1 MATRIESALAPAS
14 GRTVAEAAEAAS
26 APRPRAAS
34 SKLSLWCAR
43 FIEAGWLAA
52 LIVAPLFFNIYS
64 SRVFE
69 PDKLTTVRSIALM
82 MAIAWLVKW
91 VEDRRRPAPEAL
103 VTWRTPLVLPT
114 LILVAVYMISS
125 LLSVAPRTSLL
136 GSYQRLQGA
145 YTTFSYIVIFL
156 LMLQNLRTRTQ
167 FDRLVNLVILNSLP
181 IAMYGMLQ
189 RATADPLPWGG
200 DVTERV
206 AGNMGNAI
214 FIAAYLIMTFFL
226 ALGKIADA
234 VASVLTSDE
243 VRLVDVVRT
252 AGYILIALMNGF
264 VVMALSGSRGPQL
277 GMLAGLFFIVLLLA
291 QLLRR
296 KKLRLLLTL
305 GWIGAGLAG
314 GVFLVLLNMPDFKA
328 FDGLRQMP
336 ILGRLGTALSFTEGT
351 NAVRNLIW
359 EGASELVAPHD
370 PLVFPEQP
378 SGSFMICAGP
388 DNKDACNAIRPL
400 IGYGPESMYVA
411 YNRFYPPELAHFE
424 ARNASPD
431 RSHNE
436 TWDALV
442 ITGVFGLLAYM
453 FLFGSFFYFGFKWI
467 GLVRTRF
474 EKILFPSL
482 LVAGS
487 VVSVIVFVGAVGS
500 SALGVGVAFGVALG
514 LLVYLIVS
522 ALINTFGK
530 SGSEMR
536 SDMRLR
542 DQVMVIALLSAVM
555 AHFIEIHLGI
565 AIASTRTHFW
575 AFAAMMV
582 VLGMGWLNDSRVA
595 APADSATAGGQSAGA
610 SAASPPAPGAAPGAG
625 SAVAAKSRAAEAS
638 PAAVASRRRRR
649 AAQSGKPGGLP
660 YNQAAVPSDRKSS
673 SGLALPPWFG
683 PVLVSGLFLGLML
696 GILAFDF
703 TTNSDRNTVPAA
715 VFWDALTKVRG
726 ERSYGILIMFLLTWT
741 VGSLLLVG
749 DAHRSGTLMIREKDN
764 FAPLATAVALCMS
777 VSLLVMVA
785 FGAFIAGRL
794 VDFVTAGQNTV
805 DTILG
810 IAGQLGAF
818 PAYLYLLIG
827 VVMIVTALLMRK
839 EEPAQPRETMTAG
852 GLALA
857 LIAFPIGLWTM
868 STSNLQPIAADIIY
882 KQATPWDQQGGTVL
896 QPGTNV
902 QGWDMAIEHYRRA
915 IALAPNE
922 DFYYLWLGRA
932 LLEKAKST
940 QNIQALRS
948 WPDNVSFTKVID
960 DGPQNWNRLPNTLPS
975 ANMSREDLLTAAE
988 VILNEARIINP
999 LNTDHSANLARMWRQ
1014 SGDIATDPQVR
1025 QQRYLNSSKE
1035 YETATTLSPNN
1046 AVLWNEWGSLY
1057 LYAFNDLETAMQ
1069 KLDHSLR
1076 IDDRFDQT
1084 YLLRGEVLMQ
1094 QAARLDQ
1101 QRQISAQ
1108 IAATIPATDT
1118 KALREAQAAQQAAD
1132 EAYRA
1137 KMREARIEFT
1147 SAISVN
1153 QSNTQAY
1160 NVLTYIDQQLGDIAS
1175 AISVTQALIELNP
1188 ADWNGYKNLALLYRD
1203 ANQPDRAREAAQ
1215 KALELAPQDQQ
1226 AGLQAFIAQLAVS
1239 AP

>member
-1 MATRIESALAPAS
+1 MATRIESASAPAS
-14 GRTVAEAAEAAS
+14 GRVLAEAAEAAP
-26 APRPRAAS
+26 APKPRVAS
-34 SKLSLWCAR
+34 SRLSVWCAR

-82 MAIAWLVKW
+82 MAVAWLVKW
-91 VEDRRRPAPEAL
+91 IEDRRQPAAPDS

-156 LMLQNLRTRTQ
+156 LMLQNLRTRAQ

-181 IAMYGMLQ
+181 IALYGMLQ
-189 RATADPLPWGG
+189 RYQLDPLPWGG

-226 ALGKIADA
+226 TLGKIADA
-234 VASVLTSDE
+234 AASVLTSE
-243 VRLVDVVRT
+243 QVRLVDVARA
-252 AGYILIALMNGF
+252 AGYILIAALNGF

-277 GMLAGLFFIVLLLA
+277 GLLTGLFFIVLLLG

-296 KKLRLLLTL
+296 RKLRLLLTL
-305 GWIGAGLAG
+305 GWIAAGFAG
-314 GVFLVLLNMPDFKA
+314 GVFLVLLNTPDFKP
-328 FDGLRQMP
+328 FDSLRQMP

-359 EGASELVAPHD
+359 VGASELVAPHD
-370 PLVFPEQP
+370 PLVFPERP
-378 SGSFMICAGP
+378 GDSFMLCAGP
-388 DNKDACNAIRPL
+388 DNRDACNAIRPL

-442 ITGVFGLLAYM
+442 ITGAVGLLAYM
-453 FLFGSFFYFGFKWI
+453 FLFGSFFYFGFSWI
-467 GLVRTRF
+467 GLVRSRV
-474 EKILFPSL
+474 EKILFPL
-482 LVAGS
+482 LLIVAT
-487 VVSVIVFVGAVGS
+487 VISVIAFVALVGV
-500 SALGVGVAFGVALG
+500 SAFGVGVAFGVALG
-514 LLVYLIVS
+514 LLLYLIVS
-522 ALINTFGK
+522 ALIHTFGAGGARPD
-530 SGSEMR
+530 SSL
-536 SDMRLR
+536 RLR
-542 DQVMVIALLSAVM
+542 DQIMVIALLSAVM

-582 VLGMGWLNDSRVA
+582 VLGMGWLNDSRVRVA
-595 APADSATAGGQSAGA
+595 GSEMSAADAEQPAPAKAETPAAATG
-610 SAASPPAPGAAPGAG
+610 
-625 SAVAAKSRAAEAS
+625 AAKSRPAGAS
-638 PAAVASRRRRR
+638 SEPAGRRRRR
-649 AAQSGKPGGLP
+649 AAQ
-660 YNQAAVPSDRKSS
+660 QAALTPARRS
-673 SGLALPPWFG
+673 SGFALPDWFG

-703 TTNSDRNTVPAA
+703 TTNSDRNTVPAQ
-715 VFWDALTKVRG
+715 VFWDAVTKVRG
-726 ERSYGILIMFLLTWT
+726 QTSYGILVMFLLTWII
-741 VGSLLLVG
+741 GSLLLVG

-764 FAPLATAVALCMS
+764 TAPLAAAVALCLS
-777 VSLLVMVA
+777 VSLLIAVS

-794 VDFVTAGQNTV
+794 VDFIAAGQNTV

-810 IAGQLGAF
+810 IAGQLGNF

-827 VVMIVTALLMRK
+827 AIMVIAALVMRR
-839 EEPAQPRETMTAG
+839 EETIQPRETMTAG

-857 LIAFPIGLWTM
+857 LFAFPLGLWTM
-868 STSNLQPIAADIIY
+868 STSNLQPIAADIVY
-882 KQATPWDQQGGTVL
+882 KQASPWDQQGPAVL

-940 QNIQALRS
+940 QNVQALRS
-948 WPDNVSFTKVID
+948 WPENPPFTKVID

-988 VILNEARIINP
+988 VILNEARVINP

-1014 SGDIATDPQVR
+1014 SGDIATDPEVR
-1025 QQRYLNSSKE
+1025 QQRYLKSSKE

-1057 LYAFNDLETAMQ
+1057 MYAFNDPVMAMQ
-1069 KLDHSLR
+1069 KFDRSLS
-1076 IDDRFDQT
+1076 IDTKFDQT
-1084 YLLRGEVLMQ
+1084 YLLRGELLMQ
-1094 QAARLDQ
+1094 EAARLDQ

-1108 IAATIPATDT
+1108 LVATIPATDT
-1118 KALREAQAAQQAAD
+1118 KALQEAQAAN

-1137 KMREARIEFT
+1137 KLREARIEFT
-1147 SAISVN
+1147 NAISVN
-1153 QSNTQAY
+1153 QNNPQAY

-1175 AISVTQALIELNP
+1175 AISVTQALLERNP
-1188 ADWNGYKNLALLYRD
+1188 ADWNGYSNLALLYRD
-1203 ANQPDRAREAAQ
+1203 ANQIDLAREAAQ
-1215 KALELAPQDQQ
+1215 KALELAPQEQK
-1226 AGLQAFIAQLAVS
+1226 AALQAFIAQLGGAT
-1239 AP
+1239 P

>member
-14 GRTVAEAAEAAS
+14 GRTVAEAAESVS
-26 APRPRAAS
+26 APKLRVAS
-34 SKLSLWCAR
+34 SKLSLWCGR

-52 LIVAPLFFNIYS
+52 VIVAPLFFNIYS

-91 VEDRRRPAPEAL
+91 VEDRRRPASETS

-156 LMLQNLRTRTQ
+156 LMLQNLRTRAQ
-167 FDRLVNLVILNSLP
+167 FDRLVNLIILNSLP
-181 IAMYGMLQ
+181 IAIYGMLQ

-234 VASVLTSDE
+234 VASVLTSDQ

-252 AGYILIALMNGF
+252 AGYILIALLNGF

-277 GMLAGLFFIVLLLA
+277 GMLAGLFFIMLLLA

-305 GWIGAGLAG
+305 GWIAAGLVG
-314 GVFLVLLNMPDFKA
+314 GVFLVLLNTPDFKP
-328 FDGLRQMP
+328 FDSLRQMP

-359 EGASELVAPHD
+359 VGASELVAPHD

-378 SGSFMICAGP
+378 SSSFMICAGP

-442 ITGVFGLLAYM
+442 ITGGVGLLAYM
-453 FLFGSFFYFGFKWI
+453 FLFGSFFFFGFKWI

-474 EKILFPSL
+474 EMILFPSL

-487 VVSVIVFVGAVGS
+487 IVSVIGFMAAVGT

-514 LLVYLIVS
+514 LLLYLIIS
-522 ALINTFGK
+522 ALINTLGK
-530 SGSEMR
+530 SGVEMR

-575 AFAAMMV
+575 AYAAMMV
-582 VLGMGWLNDSRVA
+582 VLGLGWLNDSRVA
-595 APADSATAGGQSAGA
+595 APADTMTVGDQDART
-610 SAASPPAPGAAPGAG
+610 SAAGLSASGSNPAL
-625 SAVAAKSRAAEAS
+625 AAKSRAAGAT
-638 PAAVASRRRRR
+638 PATPASRRRRR
-649 AAQSGKPGGLP
+649 AAQ
-660 YNQAAVPSDRKSS
+660 QAAAPSERKSS

-683 PVLVSGLFLGLML
+683 PVLVNGLFLGLVL

-703 TTNSDRNTVPAA
+703 TTNSERNTSPAR

-726 ERSYGILIMFLLTWT
+726 EPSYGILIMFLLTWI

-764 FAPLATAVALCMS
+764 FAPLATATALCMS
-777 VSLLVMVA
+777 VSLLVAVA
-785 FGAFIAGRL
+785 FGTFIAGRL
-794 VDFVTAGQNTV
+794 VEFVVAGQNSV
-805 DTILG
+805 DNILG
-810 IAGQLGAF
+810 IAMQLGNF

-827 VVMIVTALLMRK
+827 VVMVVAALLMRREK
-839 EEPAQPRETMTAG
+839 PAQPRETMTAG

-857 LIAFPIGLWTM
+857 LLAFPIGLWTM
-868 STSNLQPIAADIIY
+868 STSNLQPIAADIVY
-882 KQATPWDQQGGTVL
+882 KQASPWDQQGSAVL

-940 QNIQALRS
+940 QNVQALRS
-948 WPDNVSFTKVID
+948 WPDKVPFTKVID

-1014 SGDIATDPQVR
+1014 SGDIATDPEIR

-1057 LYAFNDLETAMQ
+1057 MYAFNDPDMAMQ
-1069 KLDHSLR
+1069 KFDRSLS
-1076 IDDRFDQT
+1076 IDTKFDQT
-1084 YLLRGEVLMQ
+1084 YLLRGELLMQ
-1094 QAARLDQ
+1094 QAAQLDQ
-1101 QRQISAQ
+1101 QRQASAQ
-1108 IAATIPATDT
+1108 IVATIPATDT
-1118 KALREAQAAQQAAD
+1118 QALRQAQAAQQAAE

-1147 SAISVN
+1147 NAISVN
-1153 QSNTQAY
+1153 QNNTQVY

-1175 AISVTQALIELNP
+1175 AISVTQALLELNP
-1188 ADWNGYKNLALLYRD
+1188 TDWNGYKNLALLYRD
-1203 ANQPDRAREAAQ
+1203 ANQPDLAREAAQ
-1215 KALELAPQDQQ
+1215 KALELAPQDQR
-1226 AGLQAFIAQLAVS
+1226 AGLQVFIAQLS
-1239 AP
+1239 GNTP

>member
-1 MATRIESALAPAS
+1 MATRIESALAPAL
-14 GRTVAEAAEAAS
+14 GRTVAEAVEAAS
-26 APRPRAAS
+26 APKPRVAS
-34 SKLSLWCAR
+34 SKLSLWCER

-52 LIVAPLFFNIYS
+52 VIVAPLFFNIYS

-82 MAIAWLVKW
+82 MAVAWLVKW
-91 VEDRRRPAPEAL
+91 IEDRRQPAQEAR

-136 GSYQRLQGA
+136 GSYQRLQGT

-156 LMLQNLRTRTQ
+156 LMLQNLRARAQ

-234 VASVLTSDE
+234 FASVLTSDE

-252 AGYILIALMNGF
+252 AGYILIALLNGF

-359 EGASELVAPHD
+359 QGASKLVAPHD

-442 ITGVFGLLAYM
+442 ITGGVGLLAYM

-467 GLVRTRF
+467 GLVRNRF
-474 EKILFPSL
+474 EQILFPAL
-482 LVAGS
+482 LVGGS
-487 VVSVIVFVGAVGS
+487 IVSVIAFTATVGV

-514 LLVYLIVS
+514 LLLYLIIS
-522 ALINTFGK
+522 ALIHTFGK
-530 SGSEMR
+530 SATEMR
-536 SDMRLR
+536 SEMRLR

-582 VLGMGWLNDSRVA
+582 VLGLGWLNDSRVA
-595 APADSATAGGQSAGA
+595 APADSATTGVQDAGA
-610 SAASPPAPGAAPGAG
+610 SAASLPASVAG

-638 PAAVASRRRRR
+638 PAAAPSRRRASNARRR
-649 AAQSGKPGGLP
+649 AAQ
-660 YNQAAVPSDRKSS
+660 QAAALSDRRSSS

-683 PVLVSGLFLGLML
+683 PVVVSGLFLGLVL
-696 GILAFDF
+696 GILAFNF
-703 TTNSDRNTVPAA
+703 TTNPDRNTTPAA

-726 ERSYGILIMFLLTWT
+726 DRSYGILAMFLLTWI

-777 VSLLVMVA
+777 VSLLVTVA
-785 FGAFIAGRL
+785 FGTFIAGRL

-805 DTILG
+805 DTILS
-810 IAGQLGAF
+810 IAEQLGAF

-827 VVMIVTALLMRK
+827 LVMVLGAILMRK
-839 EEPAQPRETMTAG
+839 EEPMQPRETMTAG

-857 LIAFPIGLWTM
+857 LLAFPIGLWTM
-868 STSNLQPIAADIIY
+868 STSNLQPIAADIVY
-882 KQATPWDQQGGTVL
+882 KQAAPWDQQGGAVL

-940 QNIQALRS
+940 QNTQALRS
-948 WPDNVSFTKVID
+948 WPDNPPFTKVIN

-975 ANMSREDLLTAAE
+975 ANMSRDDLLIAAE

-1014 SGDIATDPQVR
+1014 SGDIAADPQVR

-1057 LYAFNDLETAMQ
+1057 LYAFNDPATAME
-1069 KLDHSLR
+1069 KLDRSVS
-1076 IDDRFDQT
+1076 IDAKFDQT
-1084 YLLRGEVLMQ
+1084 YLLRGEMLMQ
-1094 QAARLDQ
+1094 QAAQLDQ
-1101 QRQISAQ
+1101 QRQMSAQ

-1118 KALREAQAAQQAAD
+1118 KALQEAQAAQQAAD

-1137 KMREARIEFT
+1137 KLREARIEFT
-1147 SAISVN
+1147 NAISAN
-1153 QSNTQAY
+1153 PNSSQAY

-1175 AISVTQALIELNP
+1175 AISVTQALIDLNP
-1188 ADWNGYKNLALLYRD
+1188 TDWNGYKNLALLYRD
-1203 ANQPDRAREAAQ
+1203 ANQPDRAREAAE
-1215 KALELAPQDQQ
+1215 KALELAPQEQQ
-1226 AGLQAFIAQLAVS
+1226 AGLQAFIAQLGNS

>member
-1 MATRIESALAPAS
+1 MATRMESALAPVS
-14 GRTVAEAAEAAS
+14 GRTVAETVEAAS
-26 APRPRAAS
+26 ALEPRVAS
-34 SKLSLWCAR
+34 SKLSLWCER

-91 VEDRRRPAPEAL
+91 VEERRRPAPEAR

-136 GSYQRLQGA
+136 GSYQRLQGT

-156 LMLQNLRTRTQ
+156 LMLQNLRTRAQ
-167 FDRLVNLVILNSLP
+167 VDRLVNLVILNSLP

-189 RATADPLPWGG
+189 RAMLDPLPWGG

-214 FIAAYLIMTFFL
+214 FIAAYLIMTFFV

-234 VASVLTSDE
+234 IASVLTSDE
-243 VRLVDVVRT
+243 VRLVDAVRT
-252 AGYILIALMNGF
+252 VGYIFIALLNGF
-264 VVMALSGSRGPQL
+264 VVIALSGSRGPQL
-277 GMLAGLFFIVLLLA
+277 GMLAGLFFIILLLS

-296 KKLRLLLTL
+296 KRLRLLLTF
-305 GWIGAGLAG
+305 GWIGVGLVG
-314 GVFLVLLNMPDFKA
+314 GVFLLLLNMPDFKP

-336 ILGRLGTALSFTEGT
+336 ILGRLATALSFTEGT

-359 EGASELVAPHD
+359 VGASQLVAPHD

-378 SGSFMICAGP
+378 NDSFMICVGP
-388 DNKDACNAIRPL
+388 DNIDACNAIRPL

-411 YNRFYPPELAHFE
+411 YNRFYQPELAHFE

-442 ITGVFGLLAYM
+442 ITGAFGLLAYM
-453 FLFGSFFYFGFKWI
+453 LLFGTLFYFGFKWI
-467 GLVRTRF
+467 GLIRTRF
-474 EKILFPSL
+474 ESILFPLLLLIGSIVSAIAFISL
-482 LVAGS
+482 
-487 VVSVIVFVGAVGS
+487 VGL
-500 SALGVGVAFGVALG
+500 SALGVGVAFGIALA
-514 LLVYLIVS
+514 LLLYVIVS
-522 ALINTFGK
+522 VLINTFGK
-530 SGSEMR
+530 TSVEMH
-536 SDMRLR
+536 SNMRLR

-582 VLGMGWLNDSRVA
+582 VLGLGWLNDSRLA
-595 APADSATAGGQSAGA
+595 APADPAPAIDQDAGA
-610 SAASPPAPGAAPGAG
+610 SAASLSTLGAG
-625 SAVAAKSRAAEAS
+625 ARPRAVEASRAAA
-638 PAAVASRRRRR
+638 ASRRQRR
-649 AAQSGKPGGLP
+649 AAQ
-660 YNQAAVPSDRKSS
+660 QAVVSASRKSS
-673 SGLALPPWFG
+673 SGFALPPWFG
-683 PVLVSGLFLGLML
+683 SVMVSGLFLGLML

-703 TTNSDRNTVPAA
+703 TTNSDRNTTPAR

-726 ERSYGILIMFLLTWT
+726 ENSYGVLIMFLLTWI

-764 FAPLATAVALCMS
+764 VAPLATAVALCMS
-777 VSLLVMVA
+777 VSLLITVA
-785 FGAFIAGRL
+785 FGTFIAGRL
-794 VDFVTAGQNTV
+794 VEFVSVGQNTV

-810 IAGQLGAF
+810 IAEQLGAF
-818 PAYLYLLIG
+818 PAYLYVLIG
-827 VVMIVTALLMRK
+827 VVMVVAALLMRR
-839 EEPAQPRETMTAG
+839 EEPAQPREAMTAG

-857 LIAFPIGLWTM
+857 LVAIPIGLWTM
-868 STSNLQPIAADIIY
+868 STSNLQPIAADIVY
-882 KQATPWDQQGGTVL
+882 KQASPWDQQGSTVL

-940 QNIQALRS
+940 QNVQALRT

-975 ANMSREDLLTAAE
+975 ATMSREDLLTAAE

-1025 QQRYLNSSKE
+1025 QQRYLKASKE
-1035 YETATTLSPNN
+1035 YETATMLSPKN

-1057 LYAFNDLETAMQ
+1057 LYSFNDMEKAMQ
-1069 KLDHSLR
+1069 KFDHSLS
-1076 IDDRFDQT
+1076 IDKKFDQT
-1084 YLLRGEVLMQ
+1084 YLLRGELLMQ
-1094 QAARLDQ
+1094 QATRLDQ
-1101 QRQISAQ
+1101 ERQ
-1108 IAATIPATDT
+1108 IAAQIVATTPATDT
-1118 KALREAQAAQQAAD
+1118 QALQQAQAAQQAAE
-1132 EAYRA
+1132 EAFRA
-1137 KMREARIEFT
+1137 KLREARIEFT
-1147 SAISVN
+1147 NAISVN
-1153 QSNTQAY
+1153 QNSSQAY
-1160 NVLTYIDQQLGDIAS
+1160 SVLTYIDQQLGDIAS
-1175 AISVTQALIELNP
+1175 AISVTQALIDLNP
-1188 ADWNGYKNLALLYRD
+1188 TDWNAYRNLALLYRD
-1203 ANQPDRAREAAQ
+1203 ANQMDLALEAAQ
-1215 KALELAPQDQQ
+1215 KALELAPQDQKAIFQ
-1226 AGLQAFIAQLAVS
+1226 QWITQLGGS

>member
-1 MATRIESALAPAS
+1 MAMRMESALAPAS
-14 GRTVAEAAEAAS
+14 GRTVAEVVAAAS
-26 APRPRAAS
+26 APELRVAS
-34 SKLSLWCAR
+34 SRLSLWCAR

-52 LIVAPLFFNIYS
+52 VIVAPLFFNIYS

-82 MAIAWLVKW
+82 MAVAWLVKW
-91 VEDRRRPAPEAL
+91 VEDRRHPAPEAR

-156 LMLQNLRTRTQ
+156 LMLQNLRARAQ

-214 FIAAYLIMTFFL
+214 FIAAYLIMTLFL

-234 VASVLTSDE
+234 AASVLTSDE
-243 VRLVDVVRT
+243 TRLVDVVRT
-252 AGYILIALMNGF
+252 AGYVLIALLNGF

-305 GWIGAGLAG
+305 SWIGTGLVG
-314 GVFLVLLNMPDFKA
+314 GVFLVLLNTPDFKP

-359 EGASELVAPHD
+359 VGASELVAPHD

-442 ITGVFGLLAYM
+442 ITGVAGLLAYM
-453 FLFGSFFYFGFKWI
+453 FLFGSFFYFGFRWI

-474 EKILFPSL
+474 EKILFPVVL
-482 LVAGS
+482 LAS
-487 VVSVIVFVGAVGS
+487 CIVSVIAFIAAVGT
-500 SALGVGVAFGVALG
+500 SALGVGLAFGAALG
-514 LLVYLIVS
+514 LLIYLIVS
-522 ALINTFGK
+522 TLINTFDRAGT
-530 SGSEMR
+530 EMR
-536 SDMRLR
+536 SNMRLR

-582 VLGMGWLNDSRVA
+582 VLGMGWLNDSRVRA
-595 APADSATAGGQSAGA
+595 PEAESPAPAQAGA
-610 SAASPPAPGAAPGAG
+610 SGDAG
-625 SAVAAKSRAAEAS
+625 STRAGGKLRAENGAKVVGA
-638 PAAVASRRRRR
+638 RRRRMAQH
-649 AAQSGKPGGLP
+649 AAS
-660 YNQAAVPSDRKSS
+660 VPARRSS
-673 SGLALPPWFG
+673 STGFALPPWFG
-683 PVLVSGLFLGLML
+683 PVVVSGLFLGLVL

-703 TTNSDRNTVPAA
+703 TTNSDRNTVPAI

-726 ERSYGILIMFLLTWT
+726 ETSYGILAMFLLTWI

-777 VSLLVMVA
+777 VSLLVTIA
-785 FGAFIAGRL
+785 FGTFIAGRL
-794 VDFVTAGQNTV
+794 VDFVAVGQNTV

-810 IAGQLGAF
+810 IADQLGAF

-827 VVMIVTALLMRK
+827 VVMVITALLMRR

-857 LIAFPIGLWTM
+857 LVAFPIGLWTM

-882 KQATPWDQQGGTVL
+882 KQAGPWDQQGGAVL

-902 QGWDMAIEHYRRA
+902 QGWDIAIEHYRRA

-940 QNIQALRS
+940 QNTPALRS
-948 WPDNVSFTKVID
+948 WPDNPPFTKVID

-975 ANMSREDLLTAAE
+975 ANMSQEDLLIAAE
-988 VILNEARIINP
+988 VILREARVINP

-1014 SGDIATDPQVR
+1014 SGDIATDAQVR
-1025 QQRYLNSSKE
+1025 QQRYLNSSRE

-1046 AVLWNEWGSLY
+1046 AVLWNEWASLY
-1057 LYAFNDLETAMQ
+1057 LYAFNDHETAMQ
-1069 KLDHSLR
+1069 RLDHSIS

-1084 YLLRGEVLMQ
+1084 WLLRGEILMQ

-1101 QRQISAQ
+1101 QRQTSAQ

-1118 KALREAQAAQQAAD
+1118 KALQDAQAAQQAAE

-1137 KMREARIEFT
+1137 KLRQARIEFT
-1147 SAISVN
+1147 NAISVN
-1153 QSNTQAY
+1153 QNNQQAY
-1160 NVLTYIDQQLGDIAS
+1160 NVLIYINQQLGDIAS
-1175 AISVTQALIELNP
+1175 AISVTQALIKLNP
-1188 ADWNGYKNLALLYRD
+1188 TDWNGYKNLALLYRD
-1203 ANQPDRAREAAQ
+1203 ANQPDRAREAAE

-1226 AGLQAFIAQLAVS
+1226 AGLQAFIAQLSGSV
-1239 AP
+1239 P

>member
-1 MATRIESALAPAS
+1 MET
-14 GRTVAEAAEAAS
+14 AS
-26 APRPRAAS
+26 APGLRVAS
-34 SKLSLWCAR
+34 SKLSLWCGR

-52 LIVAPLFFNIYS
+52 VIVAPLFFNIYS

-91 VEDRRRPAPEAL
+91 VEDRRHPAPEAR

-156 LMLQNLRTRTQ
+156 LMLQNLRTRAQ

-189 RATADPLPWGG
+189 RAMADPLPWGG
-200 DVTERV
+200 DVTARV

-214 FIAAYLIMTFFL
+214 FIAAYLIMTLFL

-243 VRLVDVVRT
+243 TRLVDVVRT
-252 AGYILIALMNGF
+252 AGYVLIALLNGF

-277 GMLAGLFFIVLLLA
+277 GMLTGLFFIVLLLA

-305 GWIGAGLAG
+305 SWIGAGLMG

-359 EGASELVAPHD
+359 VGASKLVTPHD

-378 SGSFMICAGP
+378 SGSFMICVGP

-442 ITGVFGLLAYM
+442 ITGGAGLLAYM
-453 FLFGSFFYFGFKWI
+453 FLFGSFFYFGFRWI

-474 EKILFPSL
+474 EKLLFPAL
-482 LVAGS
+482 LLAS
-487 VVSVIVFVGAVGS
+487 CTISVIAFIAAVGT
-500 SALGVGVAFGVALG
+500 SALGVGVAFGAALG
-514 LLVYLIVS
+514 LLIYLIVS
-522 ALINTFGK
+522 TLINTFDRAGT
-530 SGSEMR
+530 EMR
-536 SDMRLR
+536 SDIRLR

-582 VLGMGWLNDSRVA
+582 VLGMGWLNDSRVQ
-595 APADSATAGGQSAGA
+595 APKVELSA
-610 SAASPPAPGAAPGAG
+610 SAATVTSDAGATRTNEKLRTANGA
-625 SAVAAKSRAAEAS
+625 K
-638 PAAVASRRRRR
+638 VASARQRRM
-649 AAQSGKPGGLP
+649 AQ
-660 YNQAAVPSDRKSS
+660 QAASVPARRSS
-673 SGLALPPWFG
+673 SGFALPPWFG
-683 PVLVSGLFLGLML
+683 TVVVSGLFLGLVL
-696 GILAFDF
+696 GILAFNF
-703 TTNSDRNTVPAA
+703 TTNSDRNIVPAV
-715 VFWDALTKVRG
+715 VFWEALTKVRG
-726 ERSYGILIMFLLTWT
+726 ETSYGILAMFLLTWII
-741 VGSLLLVG
+741 GSLLLVG

-764 FAPLATAVALCMS
+764 FAPLATAVALCMA
-777 VSLLVMVA
+777 VSLVIVIA
-785 FGAFIAGRL
+785 FGIFIAGRL
-794 VDFVTAGQNTV
+794 VDFVAVGQNTV

-810 IAGQLGAF
+810 IAEQLGAF

-827 VVMIVTALLMRK
+827 VVMVFGALLMRK
-839 EEPAQPRETMTAG
+839 EEPIQPRETMTAG
-852 GLALA
+852 GLAMA

-882 KQATPWDQQGGTVL
+882 KQAGPWDQQGSMVL
-896 QPGTNV
+896 QSGTNV

-940 QNIQALRS
+940 QNTQALRS
-948 WPDNVSFTKVID
+948 WPDNPPFTKVID

-975 ANMSREDLLTAAE
+975 ANMSQEDLLIAAE
-988 VILNEARIINP
+988 VILREARVINP

-1014 SGDIATDPQVR
+1014 SGDIATDAQVR
-1025 QQRYLNSSKE
+1025 QQRYLNSSRE
-1035 YETATTLSPNN
+1035 YQTATTLSPNN
-1046 AVLWNEWGSLY
+1046 AVLWNEWASLY
-1057 LYAFNDLETAMQ
+1057 LYAFNDYETAMQ
-1069 KLDHSLR
+1069 KLDRSVS
-1076 IDDRFDQT
+1076 IDSRFDQT
-1084 YLLRGEVLMQ
+1084 WLLRGEVLMQ
-1094 QAARLDQ
+1094 QAAQLDQ

-1118 KALREAQAAQQAAD
+1118 QALQDAQAAQQRAE

-1137 KMREARIEFT
+1137 KLRQARIEFT
-1147 SAISVN
+1147 NAISVN
-1153 QSNTQAY
+1153 QNNQQAF
-1160 NVLTYIDQQLGDIAS
+1160 NVLTYINQQLGDIAS

-1188 ADWNGYKNLALLYRD
+1188 TDWNSYKNLALLYRD

-1226 AGLQAFIAQLAVS
+1226 ASLQAFIAQLGNN